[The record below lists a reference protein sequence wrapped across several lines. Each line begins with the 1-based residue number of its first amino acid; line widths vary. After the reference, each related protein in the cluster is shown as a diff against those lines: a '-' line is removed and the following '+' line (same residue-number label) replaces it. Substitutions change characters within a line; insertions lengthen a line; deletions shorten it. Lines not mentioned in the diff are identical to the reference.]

1 MALASWRV
9 MAVSQKLARREIFHP
24 EKGQAVQYLSFT
36 SIYDACKSAK
46 GVCLN
51 RDSMLAVFAGRFR
64 DENKTKGLGNPEAL
78 FITKSATQRS
88 DQRHQLKRQTRDDVT
103 VWMNFSDCTNSVP
116 VTPPR
121 IALSFLLN
129 VLNRYSVFQ
138 YRPGSQ
144 SNLYSYPPPRNQPVY
159 LRSARDG
166 PIAPVLRLKKLMA
179 SK

>member
-1 MALASWRV
+1 MRHVGAMDL
-9 MAVSQKLARREIFHP
+9 QRRKGPRCYRGPSFYEIMIEP
-24 EKGQAVQYLSFT
+24 L
-36 SIYDACKSAK
+36 
-46 GVCLN
+46 
-51 RDSMLAVFAGRFR
+51 
-64 DENKTKGLGNPEAL
+64 
-78 FITKSATQRS
+78 

-166 PIAPVLRLKKLMA
+166 PIAPVLRL
-179 SK
+179 

>member
-24 EKGQAVQYLSFT
+24 EKGQPAQCLSFT

-51 RDSMLAVFAGRFR
+51 RDSMHAVFAGRFR

-78 FITKSATQRS
+78 SATIS
-88 DQRHQLKRQTRDDVT
+88 TIDQRHQLKRQTSDEVT

-116 VTPPR
+116 PGSPR
-121 IALSFLLN
+121 IALSFLLKE
-129 VLNRYSVFQ
+129 LNRYSVWPF
-138 YRPGSQ
+138 YAGRRRW
-144 SNLYSYPPPRNQPVY
+144 PRLQLISLVF
-159 LRSARDG
+159 
-166 PIAPVLRLKKLMA
+166 
-179 SK
+179 